1 MGHEIRSSDRFGE
14 VRSRGERAWHGL
26 GAEIPAGISC
36 VEAFKSLGLD
46 WSTELLTVHADRLTP
61 NGVQSISLPDH
72 RAHVRADTG
81 QVLGLV
87 SSDWKPVDN
96 IPLAEFADA
105 VLGED
110 AAASCETAGSLY
122 DSRKV
127 FALLRLPQSIV
138 AARGDEL
145 ATYIAVTNG
154 HGGCAA
160 FAAYPTTVRIVCA
173 NTLRLS
179 EKDLSRGARFVH
191 TGDLKGK
198 LATARMVLGFAQ
210 AELAKLEQQVLA
222 MVAASPSRSQLKD
235 FFERAFASTFAPPAK
250 DDTEATEKWNNKR
263 MEVCTRWLELFER
276 ENARTPS
283 IAGTTWSAFNAVTE
297 WHDHERGR
305 FDDVNNSDARVHSNL
320 FGVSHVAKSK
330 TLRLA
335 LAMV

>member
-36 VEAFKSLGLD
+36 VDAFRQLGLD

-61 NGVQSISLPDH
+61 TGVQTISLPDH

-198 LATARMVLGFAQ
+198 LATARMVLGFAT
-210 AELAKLEQQVLA
+210 AELGKLDEQIKA
-222 MVAASPSRSQLKD
+222 MVGKRPGAAALASFAD
-235 FFERAFASTFAPPAK
+235 TAFRATFAAPAK
-250 DDTEATEKWNNKR
+250 DDTEAMAKWDDKR
-263 MEVCTRWLELFER
+263 KEVQRKWGEIYAKECDRLPE
-276 ENARTPS
+276 
-283 IAGTTWSAFNAVTE
+283 IAGTVWAMFNAVTE